1 MARISSFFL
10 EKVQPPGGREAT
22 TAMQRSLQ
30 LQHVD
35 GRCPGSAIVP
45 ASECFKNGLSDPLY
59 EAARH
64 ERRRCARH
72 GRGGGPGV
80 VLEEAE
86 DHNDVPA
93 KVDDADEDDQVDDM
107 A

>member
-1 MARISSFFL
+1 MVLS
-10 EKVQPPGGREAT
+10 PGGREAP
-22 TAMQRSLQ
+22 TALQLSLQ

-35 GRCPGSAIVP
+35 GRCPGRAMVP
-45 ASECFKNGLSDPLY
+45 ASECPKNGLSDPLC

-80 VLEEAE
+80 VLEETE
-86 DHNDVPA
+86 HHDDMPV
-93 KVDDADEDDQVDDM
+93 KVDDADEDDQVDDI